1 MRTQPIK
8 KKEGKCG
15 ARQLAGEAGLVAA
28 GGADGGDVAAGEVV
42 GAHGGRMQQRL
53 QDAIHEAGV
62 ACAQYP
68 LGRLHWPLAHGGA
81 SGSSIRKNA
90 RLHSPGQCMP

>member
-1 MRTQPIK
+1 
-8 KKEGKCG
+8 
-15 ARQLAGEAGLVAA
+15 
-28 GGADGGDVAAGEVV
+28 
-42 GAHGGRMQQRL
+42 MQQRL